1 LRFGLQLPTYGPGA
15 DPQTIVQVAKRGEEL
30 GFESVWV
37 NDHVLVPSTL
47 PRYAE
52 ILEALT
58 TLVWVAAH
66 TERLRLGTSVLILPQ
81 RDPILAAKQLATL
94 DVLSDGR
101 LIVGLGAGYVS
112 EEFEFLGAPFAQ
124 RGPRIEEQIALLR
137 ALWGGQRSFEGKAF
151 RFEDALF
158 GPLPLQGADLPIWI
172 GGSSRP
178 AIRRAA
184 TLANAWHPAHLDR
197 RTLAEKR
204 KDLEELARGRSVGI
218 NLKLRVALWGEPPPA
233 PGYQI
238 VGGAA
243 QVSDELGEYASDG
256 LEDFM
261 VVFPNET
268 IEEFL
273 EMMETFAAEVM
284 PAFSRPS

>member
-1 LRFGLQLPTYGPGA
+1 LHFGLQLPTYGAGA
-15 DPQTIVQVAKRGEEL
+15 DPHTIVQTARRGEEL
-30 GFESVWV
+30 GFDSVWV

-47 PRYAE
+47 PRYAQ

-66 TERLRLGTSVLILPQ
+66 TESLRLGTSVLILPQ

-94 DVLSDGR
+94 DVLSGGR
-101 LIVGLGAGYVS
+101 VIAALGAGYVI
-112 EEFEFLGAPFAQ
+112 EEFEFLGASFEQ
-124 RGPRIEEQIALLR
+124 RGKRIEEQIALLR
-137 ALWGGQRSFEGKAF
+137 ALWGGAHSFNGEAI

-158 GPLPLQGADLPIWI
+158 GPLPPQGAGLPIWI

-184 TLANAWHPAHLDR
+184 TLADAWHPAHLDR
-197 RTLAEKR
+197 PTLAEKR
-204 KDLEELARGRSVGI
+204 KELERFAQGRPVGV

-233 PGYQI
+233 PGHQI
-238 VGGAA
+238 VGDAA
-243 QVSDELGEYASDG
+243 QVRHELEGYASDG
-256 LEDFM
+256 LDDFT

-268 IEEFL
+268 IEEFR
-273 EMMETFAAEVM
+273 EMMEMFAAEVM
-284 PAFSRPS
+284 PAF

>member
-1 LRFGLQLPTYGPGA
+1 LRFGLQLPTYGAGA
-15 DPQTIVQVAKRGEEL
+15 DPHTIVEVASRGEEL
-30 GFESVWV
+30 GFDSVWV

-47 PRYAE
+47 PRYAA

-94 DVLSDGR
+94 DVLSGGR
-101 LIVGLGAGYVS
+101 VIAGLGAGYVT
-112 EEFEFLGAPFAQ
+112 EEFEFLGASFEQ
-124 RGPRIEEQIALLR
+124 RGKRIEEQIALLR
-137 ALWGGQRSFEGKAF
+137 ALWGGAHSFDGETV

-158 GPLPLQGADLPIWI
+158 GPLPPQGAALPIWI

-178 AIRRAA
+178 AMRRAA
-184 TLANAWHPAHLDR
+184 TLADAWHPAHLDR
-197 RTLAEKR
+197 AALAEKR
-204 KDLEELARGRSVGI
+204 KEIEELAQGRPVGI

-233 PGYQI
+233 PGYQM
-238 VGGAA
+238 VGDAT
-243 QVSDELGEYASDG
+243 QVRDELGTYASDG
-256 LEDFM
+256 LDDFM

-268 IEEFL
+268 IEEFR
-273 EMMETFAAEVM
+273 EMMEVFAAEVM
-284 PAFSRPS
+284 PAF

>member
-1 LRFGLQLPTYGPGA
+1 LRFGLQLPTYGAGA
-15 DPQTIVQVAKRGEEL
+15 DPQTIVEVARRGEEL
-30 GFESVWV
+30 GFDSAWV

-47 PRYAE
+47 PRYAQ

-94 DVLSDGR
+94 DFLSGGR
-101 LIVGLGAGYVS
+101 AIAGLGAGYVT
-112 EEFEFLGAPFAQ
+112 EEFEFLGASFEQ
-124 RGPRIEEQIALLR
+124 RGKRIEEHIALLR
-137 ALWGGQRSFEGKAF
+137 ALWGGARRFEGETV

-158 GPLPLQGADLPIWI
+158 GPLPPQGAALPIWI

-178 AIRRAA
+178 AMRRAA
-184 TLANAWHPAHLDR
+184 TLADAWHPAHLDR
-197 RTLAEKR
+197 ATLAEKR
-204 KDLEELARGRSVGI
+204 KELEELAQGRPVGI

-233 PGYQI
+233 PGYQM
-238 VGGAA
+238 VGDASR
-243 QVSDELGEYASDG
+243 VRDELAAYASDG
-256 LEDFM
+256 LDDFM

-268 IEEFL
+268 IEEFR
-273 EMMETFAAEVM
+273 EMMEVFAAEVM
-284 PAFSRPS
+284 PAL